1 MYIRSI
7 EPRDR
12 DYLPQ
17 PQRGVLPLFR
27 LRPCNPAAE
36 RRAHVRTAAARHALR
51 GLPDRG
57 GRLEHA
63 CAYLLLALT
72 WSNEAGGLCVW
83 LDELMVDE
91 TVRQH
96 GHRPQND
103 RCRTRKIQQRRALPA
118 GGDRKQCARRRAV
131 PDARLRGAGLP
142 PDDYGHAGRPVSR
155 TEPQFKAAA
164 FSLPSYLL

>member
-12 DYLPQ
+12 DFFLSRNAAFYRSSACDHAIPPQ
-17 PQRGVLPLFR
+17 
-27 LRPCNPAAE
+27 NAE
-36 RRAHVRTAAARHALR
+36 RTFELLLHGTPYADCLIAEDDDGA
-51 GLPDRG
+51 P
-57 GRLEHA
+57 

-91 TVRQH
+91 TV
-96 GHRPQND
+96 
-103 RCRTRKIQQRRALPA
+103 RRALPA

-164 FSLPSYLL
+164 FSLPVYLL